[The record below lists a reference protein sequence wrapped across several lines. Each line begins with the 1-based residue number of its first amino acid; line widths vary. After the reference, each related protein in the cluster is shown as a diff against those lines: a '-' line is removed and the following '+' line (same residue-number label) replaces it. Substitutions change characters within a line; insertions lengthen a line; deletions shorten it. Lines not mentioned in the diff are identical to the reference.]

1 MSNVTASGREHRIKE
16 IPQSQL
22 AQCRHKLPRAHD
34 LFSIQKRRLPYLA
47 LSSPPRILPYM
58 IRRVQSTAIALLLAT
73 HASCLAPS
81 NDSPES
87 TALQPQQ
94 PPEIPTYSYRIV
106 HSFPHDPTAF
116 TQGLLY
122 DDGFLY
128 ESTGQY
134 GQSSLRKVEL
144 ETGAVVQ
151 FHPLDARFFAEGLA
165 LFGNR
170 LLQLTWRA
178 NKGFAYRLD
187 SFEQL
192 AEFAYPTE
200 GWGLTCDGELLIMS
214 DGSST
219 LYFHDPFT
227 FAEVSRVAVVAQGSP
242 VLHLNELEWIGG
254 EIFANIWQ
262 TDTIARIDP
271 ASGQVVGWID
281 LTGLLSDADRRGSNA
296 EVLNGIAYDPEGER
310 LFVTGKWW
318 PKLYQIELV
327 FPSPKGTP

>member
-1 MSNVTASGREHRIKE
+1 
-16 IPQSQL
+16 
-22 AQCRHKLPRAHD
+22 
-34 LFSIQKRRLPYLA
+34 
-47 LSSPPRILPYM
+47 M
-58 IRRVQSTAIALLLAT
+58 IRKVQSTAIVLLLAT
-73 HASCLAPS
+73 NASCLAPS
-81 NDSPES
+81 DNDAES
-87 TALQPQQ
+87 AALQPQQ
-94 PPEIPTYSYRIV
+94 PPEIPTYSYRVV
-106 HSFPHDPTAF
+106 HSFPHDPDAY

-122 DDGFLY
+122 NNGFLY

-151 FHPLDARFFAEGLA
+151 LHQLDDRFFAEGLA

-200 GWGLTCDGELLIMS
+200 GWGLTYDGELLVMS
-214 DGSST
+214 DGSAT
-219 LYFHDPFT
+219 LYFRDPFT
-227 FAEVSRVAVVAQGSP
+227 FAEVSRITVVAHDTP
-242 VLHLNELEWIGG
+242 VSQLNELEWVAG
-254 EIFANIWQ
+254 EVFANIWQ

-271 ASGQVVGWID
+271 ATGQVAGWID

-296 EVLNGIAYDPEGER
+296 EVLNGIAYDSKGER
-310 LFVTGKWW
+310 LFVTGKRW
-318 PKLYQIELV
+318 PKLYQIELTS
-327 FPSPKGTP
+327 PSPKGTP

>member
-1 MSNVTASGREHRIKE
+1 
-16 IPQSQL
+16 
-22 AQCRHKLPRAHD
+22 
-34 LFSIQKRRLPYLA
+34 
-47 LSSPPRILPYM
+47 M
-58 IRRVQSTAIALLLAT
+58 IRKVQSTAIALLLAT
-73 HASCLAPS
+73 HASCL
-81 NDSPES
+81 SPPDNGAEPA
-87 TALQPQQ
+87 ALQPQQ
-94 PPEIPTYSYRIV
+94 PSEILTYSYRVV

-134 GQSSLRKVEL
+134 GQSSLRKVEF
-144 ETGAVVQ
+144 ETGTVVQ
-151 FHPLDARFFAEGLA
+151 LHQLDDRFFAEGLA

-200 GWGLTCDGELLIMS
+200 GWGLTYDGELLVMS
-214 DGSST
+214 DGSAT
-219 LYFHDPFT
+219 LYFRDPFT
-227 FAEVSRVAVVAQGSP
+227 FAEVSRVAVAAQGRP
-242 VLHLNELEWIGG
+242 VSQLNELEWVAG
-254 EIFANIWQ
+254 EVFANIWQ

-271 ASGQVVGWID
+271 ATGQVSGWID
-281 LTGLLSDADRRGSNA
+281 LTGLLSNEDRRGSNA

-310 LFVTGKWW
+310 LFVTGKRW

-327 FPSPKGTP
+327 SPSPKGTP

>member
-1 MSNVTASGREHRIKE
+1 
-16 IPQSQL
+16 
-22 AQCRHKLPRAHD
+22 
-34 LFSIQKRRLPYLA
+34 
-47 LSSPPRILPYM
+47 M
-58 IRRVQSTAIALLLAT
+58 IRKVQSTAIALLLAI
-73 HASCLAPS
+73 HASCLSPS
-81 NDSPES
+81 DDGAES
-87 TALQPQQ
+87 AALQPQQ
-94 PPEIPTYSYRIV
+94 PAEILTYSYRVI
-106 HSFPHDPTAF
+106 HSFPHDPKAY

-122 DDGFLY
+122 DNGFLY

-151 FHPLDARFFAEGLA
+151 LHQLDDRFFAEGLA

-187 SFEQL
+187 SFEPL

-200 GWGLTCDGELLIMS
+200 GWGLTYDGELLVMS
-214 DGSST
+214 DGSAT
-219 LYFHDPFT
+219 LYFRDPFT
-227 FAEVSRVAVVAQGSP
+227 FAEVSRVAVVAQGRP
-242 VLHLNELEWIGG
+242 VSQLNELEWVAG
-254 EIFANIWQ
+254 EVFANIWQ

-271 ASGQVVGWID
+271 ATGQVAGWID

-310 LFVTGKWW
+310 LFVTGKRW

-327 FPSPKGTP
+327 SPSPKGTP

>member
-1 MSNVTASGREHRIKE
+1 
-16 IPQSQL
+16 
-22 AQCRHKLPRAHD
+22 
-34 LFSIQKRRLPYLA
+34 
-47 LSSPPRILPYM
+47 M
-58 IRRVQSTAIALLLAT
+58 IRKVQSIAIVSLLAIYV
-73 HASCLAPS
+73 SCLAPS
-81 NDSPES
+81 DDGAKPS
-87 TALQPQQ
+87 ALQPQQ
-94 PPEIPTYSYRIV
+94 FSEIPTYSYQVVR
-106 HSFPHDPTAF
+106 SFPHDPDAF

-151 FHPLDARFFAEGLA
+151 LHQLDDRFFGEGLA

-187 SFEQL
+187 SFEPL

-200 GWGLTCDGELLIMS
+200 GWGLTHNGELLIMS
-214 DGSST
+214 DGSAT
-219 LYFHDPFT
+219 LYFRDPFT
-227 FAEVSRVAVVAQGSP
+227 FAEVSRVTVVAQGRPISQ
-242 VLHLNELEWIGG
+242 LNELEWIAG
-254 EIFANIWQ
+254 EVFANIWR
-262 TDTIARIDP
+262 TDIIARIDP
-271 ASGQVVGWID
+271 ATGQVAGWID

-296 EVLNGIAYDPEGER
+296 EVLNGIAYDSEGER

-327 FPSPKGTP
+327 SPSPKGTP

>member
-1 MSNVTASGREHRIKE
+1 MANRSISCLTAPESAAVAVG
-16 IPQSQL
+16 L
-22 AQCRHKLPRAHD
+22 AP
-34 LFSIQKRRLPYLA
+34 SI
-47 LSSPPRILPYM
+47 PPRILPYM
-58 IRRVQSTAIALLLAT
+58 IRKVQSTAIALLLAT
-73 HASCLAPS
+73 NASCLAPS
-81 NDSPES
+81 DDGAEPA
-87 TALQPQQ
+87 ALQPQQ
-94 PPEIPTYSYRIV
+94 PPEIPTYSYRVV
-106 HSFPHDPTAF
+106 HSFPHDPDAY

-122 DDGFLY
+122 DNGFLY

-144 ETGAVVQ
+144 ETGVVVQ
-151 FHPLDARFFAEGLA
+151 LHQLDDRFFAEGLA

-170 LLQLTWRA
+170 LLQLTWQA

-200 GWGLTCDGELLIMS
+200 GWGLTYDGELLIMS
-214 DGSST
+214 DGSAT
-219 LYFHDPFT
+219 LYFRDPFT
-227 FAEVSRVAVVAQGSP
+227 FAEVSRIAVVAQGRP
-242 VLHLNELEWIGG
+242 VSQLNELEWIAG
-254 EIFANIWQ
+254 EVFANIWQ

-271 ASGQVVGWID
+271 ATGQVAGWID

-296 EVLNGIAYDPEGER
+296 EVLNGIAYDPEAER

-327 FPSPKGTP
+327 SPSPKGTP

>member
-1 MSNVTASGREHRIKE
+1 
-16 IPQSQL
+16 
-22 AQCRHKLPRAHD
+22 
-34 LFSIQKRRLPYLA
+34 
-47 LSSPPRILPYM
+47 M
-58 IRRVQSTAIALLLAT
+58 IQSTAIALLLAT

-81 NDSPES
+81 DDGPEPA
-87 TALQPQQ
+87 ALQPQ
-94 PPEIPTYSYRIV
+94 PPSEIPTYSYRIARA
-106 HSFPHDPTAF
+106 FPHDPDAY

-122 DDGFLY
+122 DSGFLY
-128 ESTGQY
+128 ESTGHY

-151 FHPLDARFFAEGLA
+151 FHQLDDRFFGEGLA

-187 SFEQL
+187 SFEPL

-200 GWGLTCDGELLIMS
+200 GWGLTCDGELLVMS
-214 DGSST
+214 DGSAT
-219 LYFHDPFT
+219 LYFRDPFT
-227 FAEVSRVAVVAQGSP
+227 FAEVSRVAVVAQGRP
-242 VLHLNELEWIGG
+242 VPQLNELEWVAG
-254 EIFANIWQ
+254 EVFANIWQ

-271 ASGQVVGWID
+271 ATGQVAGWID
-281 LTGLLSDADRRGSNA
+281 LTGLLSDADRRGSKA

-327 FPSPKGTP
+327 SPSPKGAP

>member
-1 MSNVTASGREHRIKE
+1 MTRK
-16 IPQSQL
+16 
-22 AQCRHKLPRAHD
+22 
-34 LFSIQKRRLPYLA
+34 
-47 LSSPPRILPYM
+47 
-58 IRRVQSTAIALLLAT
+58 VQSTATALLLAI
-73 HASCLAPS
+73 HASCLSPS
-81 NDSPES
+81 DDGPEPS
-87 TALQPQQ
+87 ALQPQQ
-94 PPEIPTYSYRIV
+94 FSEIPTYSYRVV
-106 HSFPHDPTAF
+106 HSFPHAPDAY

-144 ETGAVVQ
+144 ETGTVVQ
-151 FHPLDARFFAEGLA
+151 LHQLDDRFFAEGLA

-187 SFEQL
+187 SFEPL

-200 GWGLTCDGELLIMS
+200 GWGLTHNGELLIMS

-219 LYFHDPFT
+219 LYFRDPFT
-227 FAEVSRVAVVAQGSP
+227 FAEVNRIAVVAQGRPISQ
-242 VLHLNELEWIGG
+242 LNELEWIAG
-254 EIFANIWQ
+254 EVFANIWR
-262 TDTIARIDP
+262 TDIIARIDP
-271 ASGQVVGWID
+271 ATGQVAGWID

-296 EVLNGIAYDPEGER
+296 EVLNGIAYDSEGER

-318 PKLYQIELV
+318 PKLYQIELIS
-327 FPSPKGTP
+327 PSPKGTP

>member
-1 MSNVTASGREHRIKE
+1 
-16 IPQSQL
+16 
-22 AQCRHKLPRAHD
+22 
-34 LFSIQKRRLPYLA
+34 
-47 LSSPPRILPYM
+47 M
-58 IRRVQSTAIALLLAT
+58 IRKVQSITIALLLAT
-73 HASCLAPS
+73 HTSCLAPS
-81 NDSPES
+81 DDGAKPS
-87 TALQPQQ
+87 ALQPQQ
-94 PPEIPTYSYRIV
+94 FSEIPTYSYRV
-106 HSFPHDPTAF
+106 VRSFPHDPSAF

-144 ETGAVVQ
+144 ETGAILQ
-151 FHPLDARFFAEGLA
+151 LHQLDDRFFAEGLA

-187 SFEQL
+187 SFEPL

-200 GWGLTCDGELLIMS
+200 GWGLTHDGELLVMS
-214 DGSST
+214 DGSAT
-219 LYFHDPFT
+219 LYFRDPFT
-227 FAEVSRVAVVAQGSP
+227 FAEVSRVAVVAQGRP
-242 VLHLNELEWIGG
+242 VSQLNELEWIAG
-254 EIFANIWQ
+254 EVFANIWQ

-271 ASGQVVGWID
+271 ATGQVAGWID

-318 PKLYQIELV
+318 PKLYQIELIS
-327 FPSPKGTP
+327 PSPKGTP

>member
-1 MSNVTASGREHRIKE
+1 MTRK
-16 IPQSQL
+16 
-22 AQCRHKLPRAHD
+22 
-34 LFSIQKRRLPYLA
+34 
-47 LSSPPRILPYM
+47 
-58 IRRVQSTAIALLLAT
+58 VQSTAIALLLAT
-73 HASCLAPS
+73 NASCLAPS
-81 NDSPES
+81 DDGAES
-87 TALQPQQ
+87 TALQPQH
-94 PPEIPTYSYRIV
+94 PSEIPTYSYRVV

-144 ETGAVVQ
+144 ETGTVVQ
-151 FHPLDARFFAEGLA
+151 LHQLDDRFFAEGLA

-187 SFEQL
+187 SFEL
-192 AEFAYPTE
+192 LTEFAYPTE
-200 GWGLTCDGELLIMS
+200 GWGLTYDGELLVMS
-214 DGSST
+214 DGSAT
-219 LYFHDPFT
+219 LYFRDPFT
-227 FAEVSRVAVVAQGSP
+227 FAEVSRIAVVAQGRP
-242 VLHLNELEWIGG
+242 VSQLNELEWVAG
-254 EIFANIWQ
+254 EVFANIWQ

-271 ASGQVVGWID
+271 ATGQVSGWID

-296 EVLNGIAYDPEGER
+296 EVINGIAYDPEGER

-327 FPSPKGTP
+327 SPSPKGTP

>member
-1 MSNVTASGREHRIKE
+1 MI
-16 IPQSQL
+16 
-22 AQCRHKLPRAHD
+22 HKA
-34 LFSIQKRRLPYLA
+34 
-47 LSSPPRILPYM
+47 
-58 IRRVQSTAIALLLAT
+58 QSTAIVLLLAT
-73 HASCLAPS
+73 HASCLS
-81 NDSPES
+81 SPDDGAEPA
-87 TALQPQQ
+87 ALQPQQ
-94 PPEIPTYSYRIV
+94 PPEIPTYSYRVV
-106 HSFPHDPTAF
+106 HSFPHDPDAY

-122 DDGFLY
+122 DNGFLY

-151 FHPLDARFFAEGLA
+151 LHQLDDRFFAEGLA

-200 GWGLTCDGELLIMS
+200 GWGLTYDGELLVMS
-214 DGSST
+214 DGSAT
-219 LYFHDPFT
+219 LYFRDPFT
-227 FAEVSRVAVVAQGSP
+227 FAEVSRVAIVAQGRP
-242 VLHLNELEWIGG
+242 VSQLNELEWVAG
-254 EIFANIWQ
+254 EVFANIWQ

-271 ASGQVVGWID
+271 ATGQVSGWID

-310 LFVTGKWW
+310 LFVTGKRW
-318 PKLYQIELV
+318 PKLYQI
-327 FPSPKGTP
+327 

>member
-1 MSNVTASGREHRIKE
+1 
-16 IPQSQL
+16 
-22 AQCRHKLPRAHD
+22 
-34 LFSIQKRRLPYLA
+34 
-47 LSSPPRILPYM
+47 M
-58 IRRVQSTAIALLLAT
+58 IRKIQSTAIALLLAT
-73 HASCLAPS
+73 HASCL
-81 NDSPES
+81 SPPDNGAEPA
-87 TALQPQQ
+87 ALQPQQ
-94 PPEIPTYSYRIV
+94 PSEIPTYSYRVV
-106 HSFPHDPTAF
+106 HSFPHDSTAF

-122 DDGFLY
+122 DGGFLY

-144 ETGAVVQ
+144 ETGTVVQ
-151 FHPLDARFFAEGLA
+151 LHQLDDRFFAEGLA

-187 SFEQL
+187 SFEPL

-200 GWGLTCDGELLIMS
+200 GWGLAYDGELLVMS
-214 DGSST
+214 DGSAT
-219 LYFHDPFT
+219 LYFRDPFT
-227 FAEVSRVAVVAQGSP
+227 FAEVSRITVVAHDKPISQ
-242 VLHLNELEWIGG
+242 LNELEWIAG
-254 EIFANIWQ
+254 EVFANVWQ

-271 ASGQVVGWID
+271 ATGQVAGWID

-327 FPSPKGTP
+327 SPSPKGTP

>member
-1 MSNVTASGREHRIKE
+1 
-16 IPQSQL
+16 
-22 AQCRHKLPRAHD
+22 
-34 LFSIQKRRLPYLA
+34 
-47 LSSPPRILPYM
+47 M
-58 IRRVQSTAIALLLAT
+58 IRKVQSIAIASLLAT
-73 HASCLAPS
+73 HTSCLAPS
-81 NDSPES
+81 DES
-87 TALQPQQ
+87 TEPAALQPQQ
-94 PPEIPTYSYRIV
+94 FSEIPTYSYRV
-106 HSFPHDPTAF
+106 VRTFPHDPDAF

-151 FHPLDARFFAEGLA
+151 LHQLDDRFFAEGLA

-170 LLQLTWRA
+170 LLQLTWRS

-200 GWGLTCDGELLIMS
+200 GWGLTHNGELLVMS

-219 LYFHDPFT
+219 LYFRDPFT
-227 FAEVSRVAVVAQGSP
+227 FAEVSRVAVVAQDRPISQ
-242 VLHLNELEWIGG
+242 LNELEWVAG
-254 EIFANIWQ
+254 EVFANIWR
-262 TDTIARIDP
+262 TDIIARIDP
-271 ASGQVVGWID
+271 ATGQVAGWID

-318 PKLYQIELV
+318 PKLYQIELIS
-327 FPSPKGTP
+327 PSPKGTP

>member
-1 MSNVTASGREHRIKE
+1 
-16 IPQSQL
+16 
-22 AQCRHKLPRAHD
+22 
-34 LFSIQKRRLPYLA
+34 
-47 LSSPPRILPYM
+47 M
-58 IRRVQSTAIALLLAT
+58 IRKIQSIAIASLLAT
-73 HASCLAPS
+73 LASCLAPS
-81 NDSPES
+81 DDGPEPA
-87 TALQPQQ
+87 ALQPQQ
-94 PPEIPTYSYRIV
+94 FSEIPTYSYRV
-106 HSFPHDPTAF
+106 VRTFPHAPDAF

-122 DDGFLY
+122 NDGFLY

-151 FHPLDARFFAEGLA
+151 LHQLDDRFFGEGLA

-187 SFEQL
+187 SFEPL

-200 GWGLTCDGELLIMS
+200 GWGLTHNGELLIMS

-219 LYFHDPFT
+219 LYFRDPFT
-227 FAEVSRVAVVAQGSP
+227 FAEVSRVAVVAQGRPISQ
-242 VLHLNELEWIGG
+242 LNELEWIAG
-254 EIFANIWQ
+254 EVFANIWR
-262 TDTIARIDP
+262 TDIIARIDP
-271 ASGQVVGWID
+271 ATGQVTGWID

-296 EVLNGIAYDPEGER
+296 EVLNGIAYDSEGER

-318 PKLYQIELV
+318 PKLYQIELIP
-327 FPSPKGTP
+327 PSPKGTP

>member
-1 MSNVTASGREHRIKE
+1 
-16 IPQSQL
+16 
-22 AQCRHKLPRAHD
+22 
-34 LFSIQKRRLPYLA
+34 
-47 LSSPPRILPYM
+47 M
-58 IRRVQSTAIALLLAT
+58 IRKVQSTAIVLLLAT
-73 HASCLAPS
+73 HASCL
-81 NDSPES
+81 SPPDDGAES
-87 TALQPQQ
+87 AALQPQQ
-94 PPEIPTYSYRIV
+94 PSEIPTYSYRVV
-106 HSFPHDPTAF
+106 HSFPHDPDAY

-122 DDGFLY
+122 DNGFLY

-144 ETGAVVQ
+144 ATGTIVQ
-151 FHPLDARFFAEGLA
+151 LHQLDDRFFAEGLA

-200 GWGLTCDGELLIMS
+200 GWGLTYDGELLVMS
-214 DGSST
+214 DGSAT
-219 LYFHDPFT
+219 LYFRDPFT
-227 FAEVSRVAVVAQGSP
+227 FAEAGRITIVAQGHP
-242 VLHLNELEWIGG
+242 VSQLNELEWVAG

-271 ASGQVVGWID
+271 ATGQVAGWID

-310 LFVTGKWW
+310 LFVTGKRW
-318 PKLYQIELV
+318 PKLYQIELIY
-327 FPSPKGTP
+327 PSPKGTP

>member
-1 MSNVTASGREHRIKE
+1 MLRKI
-16 IPQSQL
+16 QS
-22 AQCRHKLPRAHD
+22 
-34 LFSIQKRRLPYLA
+34 I
-47 LSSPPRILPYM
+47 
-58 IRRVQSTAIALLLAT
+58 AIASLLAT
-73 HASCLAPS
+73 QASCL
-81 NDSPES
+81 SPADDRAEPA
-87 TALQPQQ
+87 ALQP
-94 PPEIPTYSYRIV
+94 PPPAAIPTHSYRV
-106 HSFPHDPTAF
+106 VRTFPHDPAAF

-151 FHPLDARFFAEGLA
+151 AHQLDDRFFGEGLA

-187 SFEQL
+187 SFAPL

-200 GWGLTCDGELLIMS
+200 GWGLTYDGELLIMS
-214 DGSST
+214 DGSAT
-219 LYFHDPFT
+219 LYFRDPFT
-227 FAEVSRVAVVAQGSP
+227 FAEVRRVAVVAQGRP
-242 VLHLNELEWIGG
+242 VARLNELEWVAG
-254 EIFANIWQ
+254 EVFANIWQ

-271 ASGQVVGWID
+271 ATGHVAGWID

-296 EVLNGIAYDPEGER
+296 EVLNGIAYDREGER

-318 PKLYQIELV
+318 PKLYQIELIP
-327 FPSPKGTP
+327 PSPRGAP

>member
-1 MSNVTASGREHRIKE
+1 
-16 IPQSQL
+16 
-22 AQCRHKLPRAHD
+22 
-34 LFSIQKRRLPYLA
+34 
-47 LSSPPRILPYM
+47 M
-58 IRRVQSTAIALLLAT
+58 IRKVQSTTIALLLAT
-73 HASCLAPS
+73 HASCL
-81 NDSPES
+81 SPPDDGAES
-87 TALQPQQ
+87 AALQPQQ
-94 PPEIPTYSYRIV
+94 PSEIPTYSYRVV

-122 DDGFLY
+122 DNGFLY

-151 FHPLDARFFAEGLA
+151 LHQLDDRFFGEGLA

-187 SFEQL
+187 SFEPL

-200 GWGLTCDGELLIMS
+200 GWGLTYDGELLVMS
-214 DGSST
+214 DGSAT
-219 LYFHDPFT
+219 LYFRDPFT
-227 FAEVSRVAVVAQGSP
+227 FAEVSRITVAAHDNP
-242 VLHLNELEWIGG
+242 VSQLNELEWVAG

-271 ASGQVVGWID
+271 ATGQVSGWID

-310 LFVTGKWW
+310 LFVTGKRW
-318 PKLYQIELV
+318 PKLYQIELIS
-327 FPSPKGTP
+327 PSPKGTP

>member
-1 MSNVTASGREHRIKE
+1 
-16 IPQSQL
+16 
-22 AQCRHKLPRAHD
+22 
-34 LFSIQKRRLPYLA
+34 
-47 LSSPPRILPYM
+47 M
-58 IRRVQSTAIALLLAT
+58 IRKVQSTAIALLLAT

-81 NDSPES
+81 DEGAES

-94 PPEIPTYSYRIV
+94 PSEIPTYSYRVV
-106 HSFPHDPTAF
+106 HSFPHDPDAY

-122 DDGFLY
+122 DNGFLY

-151 FHPLDARFFAEGLA
+151 LHQLDDRFFAEGLA

-200 GWGLTCDGELLIMS
+200 GWGLTYDGELLVMS
-214 DGSST
+214 DGSAT
-219 LYFHDPFT
+219 LYFRDPFT
-227 FAEVSRVAVVAQGSP
+227 FAEVSRVVVVAQGRP
-242 VLHLNELEWIGG
+242 VSKLNELEWVAG
-254 EIFANIWQ
+254 EVFANIWQ

-271 ASGQVVGWID
+271 ATGQVAGWID

-310 LFVTGKWW
+310 LFVTGKLW
-318 PKLYQIELV
+318 PKLYQLELIP
-327 FPSPKGTP
+327 PSPKGTP

>member
-1 MSNVTASGREHRIKE
+1 
-16 IPQSQL
+16 
-22 AQCRHKLPRAHD
+22 
-34 LFSIQKRRLPYLA
+34 
-47 LSSPPRILPYM
+47 M
-58 IRRVQSTAIALLLAT
+58 IRKVQSTAIALLLAI

-81 NDSPES
+81 DDDAES

-94 PPEIPTYSYRIV
+94 PAEIPTYSYRVV

-116 TQGLLY
+116 IQGLLY

-151 FHPLDARFFAEGLA
+151 FHPLDDRFFAEGLA

-200 GWGLTCDGELLIMS
+200 GWGLTYDGELLIMS

-219 LYFHDPFT
+219 LYFRDPFT

-242 VLHLNELEWIGG
+242 VAHLNELEWVAG
-254 EIFANIWQ
+254 EVFANIWQ

-310 LFVTGKWW
+310 LFVTGKLW

-327 FPSPKGTP
+327 SPSPKGTP

>member
-1 MSNVTASGREHRIKE
+1 
-16 IPQSQL
+16 
-22 AQCRHKLPRAHD
+22 
-34 LFSIQKRRLPYLA
+34 
-47 LSSPPRILPYM
+47 M
-58 IRRVQSTAIALLLAT
+58 IRKIQSTAIALLLAS
-73 HASCLAPS
+73 HASCQAPS
-81 NDSPES
+81 DDGTEP
-87 TALQPQQ
+87 TVLQPQKPTQ
-94 PPEIPTYSYRIV
+94 IPTYSYRV
-106 HSFPHDPTAF
+106 VCAFPHDPTAF

-144 ETGAVVQ
+144 ETGTVVQ
-151 FHPLDARFFAEGLA
+151 LHQLENHFFAEGLA

-187 SFEQL
+187 SFEPL
-192 AEFAYPTE
+192 AEFTYPTE
-200 GWGLTCDGELLIMS
+200 GWGLTYDGELLVMS
-214 DGSST
+214 DGSAT
-219 LYFHDPFT
+219 LYFRDPFT
-227 FAEVSRVAVVAQGSP
+227 FAEVSRIAVVAQGRP
-242 VLHLNELEWIGG
+242 VSQLNELEWVAG

-271 ASGQVVGWID
+271 MTGQVSGWID

-318 PKLYQIELV
+318 PKLYQIELIP
-327 FPSPKGTP
+327 PSPRGTP